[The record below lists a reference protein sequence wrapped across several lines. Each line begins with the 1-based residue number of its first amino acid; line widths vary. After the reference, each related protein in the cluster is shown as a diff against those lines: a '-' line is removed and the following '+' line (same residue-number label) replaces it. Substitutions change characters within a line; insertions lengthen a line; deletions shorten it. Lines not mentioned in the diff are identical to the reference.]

1 MINARPAERPPLRA
15 SSPAEPCSAGA
26 GFLQAVKAWWQSL
39 WTTPHQDQPAL
50 RAGECALAVLRK
62 EPGQNQQGHDSDEA
76 LRRHQRALRMRMV

>member
-1 MINARPAERPPLRA
+1 MPRCNSDESDTGAVAMINARPAERPPLRA

-50 RAGECALAVLRK
+50 PNKSWEDC
-62 EPGQNQQGHDSDEA
+62 Q
-76 LRRHQRALRMRMV
+76 

>member
-1 MINARPAERPPLRA
+1 MPRCNSDESDTGAVAIRA

-50 RAGECALAVLRK
+50 PNKSWEDC
-62 EPGQNQQGHDSDEA
+62 Q
-76 LRRHQRALRMRMV
+76 